1 MPQPSIFL
9 TGQWRHLVM
18 LNYLVPPATLLP
30 LVPNGTVLDTWQG
43 RTYASLVGFLF
54 LDTKV
59 MGLPIP
65 FHRNFEEV
73 NLRFYVRRVVNGQVR
88 RGVVFIKEIVPRWA
102 IAAAARIFYNENY
115 VAMPMRHCF
124 TTEGGMGGNAAEAN
138 ANVEYGWKLN
148 GVWNSMAVQPI
159 GQPQPIADGSE
170 EEFITEH
177 YWGYARQRD
186 GGTVEYQ
193 VEHPRWTARRCANP
207 RLICNAQQLYGPEFA
222 PVLAGPPLSAFMAEG
237 SEIIVRNGVRIA

>member
-1 MPQPSIFL
+1 MSQPSIFL

-18 LNYLVPPATLLP
+18 LNYLVDPAALLP
-30 LVPNGTVLDTWQG
+30 LVPKGTELDTWNG
-43 RTYASLVGFLF
+43 RTYVSMVGFLF
-54 LDTKV
+54 LGTRV

-65 FHRNFEEV
+65 FHRDFEEV
-73 NLRFYVRRVVNGQVR
+73 NLRFYVRRVVNGEVR

-102 IAAAARIFYNENY
+102 IATAARLFYNENY
-115 VAMPMRHCF
+115 VALPMRHRLHMAG
-124 TTEGGMGGNAAEAN
+124 EMVAINGS
-138 ANVEYGWKLN
+138 VEYGWN
-148 GVWNSMAVQPI
+148 VGGNWNSITVQTS

-193 VEHPRWTARRCANP
+193 VEHPRWMARQCATSQ
-207 RLICNAQQLYGPEFA
+207 LICDTEPLYGAEFA
-222 PVLAGPPLSAFMAEG
+222 TVLNAPPLSAFMAEG
-237 SEIIVRNGVRIA
+237 SDIIVRKGVRIA

>member
-1 MPQPSIFL
+1 
-9 TGQWRHLVM
+9 M
-18 LNYLVPPATLLP
+18 LNYLVDPAILLP
-30 LVPNGTVLDTWQG
+30 LVPKGTELDTWHG
-43 RTYASLVGFLF
+43 RTYVSMVGFLF

-65 FHRNFEEV
+65 FHRDFEEV
-73 NLRFYVRRVVNGQVR
+73 NLRFYVRRVVDGEVR

-102 IAAAARIFYNENY
+102 IATAARLFYNENY
-115 VAMPMRHCF
+115 VAMPMRNRLQMA
-124 TTEGGMGGNAAEAN
+124 GDMVAINSS
-138 ANVEYGWKLN
+138 VEYGWKLLGN
-148 GVWNSMAVQPI
+148 WNSITVQTS

-193 VEHPRWTARRCANP
+193 VEHPRWMARQCATSQ
-207 RLICNAQQLYGPEFA
+207 LICDTEKLYGAPFA
-222 PVLAGPPLSAFMAEG
+222 KALSDPPLSAFMAEG
-237 SEIIVRNGVRIA
+237 SDIIVRKGVRIA